1 VAGRGTLN
9 WTALDQRG
17 AGIVQRRIGRVR
29 HDAVQ
34 QFEHMPANA
43 FAAAILGDVH
53 AVVPLANIRR
63 PDGSHGLVAQNR
75 VQIVAQILLVFFLG
89 GLLNR
94 LVVHLAT
101 LFHIVG
107 CAITEQY
114 LAAGIS
120 IVRNFRR
127 SPCVQVNQPLCLVE
141 PCFRLGLIAFVESLV
156 NARRKMRI
164 LGSGFD
170 GRYV

>member
-1 VAGRGTLN
+1 MVLLWLLAAPVHVPQVFAGPRE
-9 WTALDQRG
+9 
-17 AGIVQRRIGRVR
+17 AGI
-29 HDAVQ
+29 
-34 QFEHMPANA
+34 
-43 FAAAILGDVH
+43 
-53 AVVPLANIRR
+53 
-63 PDGSHGLVAQNR
+63 QNT
-75 VQIVAQILLVFFLG
+75 
-89 GLLNR
+89 
-94 LVVHLAT
+94 T

-107 CAITEQY
+107 CVITEQY

-120 IVRNFRR
+120 IVRDFRR

-170 GRYV
+170 GRDV

>member
-1 VAGRGTLN
+1 MN

-34 QFEHMPANA
+34 QFDHMPANA

-63 PDGSHGLVAQNR
+63 PDGSHGVGAQNR
-75 VQIVAQILLVFFLG
+75 VQIVAQILLLLFLG
-89 GLLNR
+89 RLLNP
-94 LVVHLAT
+94 LVVHLAP

-127 SPCVQVNQPLCLVE
+127 SPCVQVYQPLCLVE